1 MHSYLLKKLLPF
13 ALTFIVGSF
22 IGGLFKS
29 HTGPATWAWSER
41 ATPLLGHEGP
51 FAYRFERRHSCRM
64 RRNDLV
70 AETKPLLIL
79 FKPDAIWPKDLNRD
93 LPWPNIPEGYVFP
106 GTKVRVTF
114 GADGRVQRVE
124 PSEEPYPSLGAN
136 GDKIAWEC
144 MARAARNIQ
153 FEPEM
158 VNSVP
163 VTVTRDVEIHFID
176 GR

>member
-13 ALTFIVGSF
+13 ALTFIVGTF

-29 HTGPATWAWSER
+29 HTGPATWTWAER
-41 ATPLLGHEGP
+41 SPVGGGLAPGYG
-51 FAYRFERRHSCRM
+51 YGRGCRM
-64 RRNDLV
+64 RRHDLV

-93 LPWPNIPEGYVFP
+93 LPWWPNIPESYVFP
-106 GTKVRVTF
+106 GAKVRVTF

-124 PSEEPYPSLGAN
+124 PSDEPHPSLGAK
-136 GDKIAWEC
+136 GDKIVWEC

-163 VTVTRDVEIHFID
+163 VTVTRDVEIHFIGD
-176 GR
+176 GRQ